1 MTDSELTKEPP
12 RRKASAVD
20 FRCAGMSAVAYSCIG
35 RGDKYLIAVGV
46 MIGVRRCTA
55 CEV

>member
-1 MTDSELTKEPP
+1 MTDSEWTKEPP

-20 FRCAGMSAVAYSCIG
+20 CRRAEASAAVRSCIG
-35 RGDKYLIAVGV
+35 QSDKYLIAVGV

>member
-20 FRCAGMSAVAYSCIG
+20 CRRAEASAAVRSCIG
-35 RGDKYLIAVGV
+35 QSDKYLIAVGV

-55 CEV
+55 FEI